1 MVGSDVAIAYID
13 GLLAYV
19 DDYNITAKSPCTG
32 ILGIVSNKIS
42 ITTIFGRKHFK
53 QNLLS
58 QNTFHKKKNL
68 T

>member
-32 ILGIVSNKIS
+32 ILGIVSNKMS

-53 QNLLS
+53 QK
-58 QNTFHKKKNL
+58 FYHKI
-68 T
+68 